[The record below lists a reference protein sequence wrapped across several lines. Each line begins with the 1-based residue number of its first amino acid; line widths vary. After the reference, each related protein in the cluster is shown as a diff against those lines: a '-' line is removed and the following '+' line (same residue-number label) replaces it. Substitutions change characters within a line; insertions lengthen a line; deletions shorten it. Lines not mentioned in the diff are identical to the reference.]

1 MKKLLVLFFAIIA
14 ASSLYAQEFEN
25 LSPVRQQIHDKPINQ
40 LSQIEIIEDTLVFLA
55 DSMYFSSLDES
66 RIDGSY
72 EFIRVFKSLV
82 KNPGSFNAALTKL
95 SEKIKIFV
103 APDNS
108 FKIYNWEIIR
118 NSVERRYYGIIQTKK
133 GDILPLIDVSGEVIR
148 GAEDSVFSNSR
159 WYGNMY
165 YNMLMK
171 PVDGKN
177 LYFLFGWNGNSMNS
191 ERKIVDAFYIDDRGQ
206 AVFGAAVFSVLDR
219 GKRKKT
225 NRLVIEYEKGAK
237 VSMNYDTETKQIIF
251 DHCESQIGDPAKK
264 YTYIP
269 DGTYDGLEWDG
280 NQWVMHENVVQI
292 TILKDGEAPLDKAIT
307 K

>member
-1 MKKLLVLFFAIIA
+1 MIFKHIKMKKLILTAAIGFFGTIA
-14 ASSLYAQEFEN
+14 FGQTNFNEVKVDSYYKSDGTFVQEHY
-25 LSPVRQQIHDKPINQ
+25 R
-40 LSQIEIIEDTLVFLA
+40 T
-55 DSMYFSSLDES
+55 
-66 RIDGSY
+66 
-72 EFIRVFKSLV
+72 
-82 KNPGSFNAALTKL
+82 
-95 SEKIKIFV
+95 

-206 AVFGAAVFSVLDR
+206 AVFGAPVFSVLDR